1 MKTFDTTV
9 LQTNDPTDL
18 NWALYMSRFLLR
30 DIPDLSNVYPLI
42 SFEDEI
48 YITFLKATSFQ
59 INNIIYYN
67 PGKAAAAIIRT
78 EPKVFESFSS
88 GNYSYKARSADELA
102 NAIEKQFDET
112 YKSLYPTK
120 TSFTLNVSFP

>member
-9 LQTNDPTDL
+9 LQTNDPTNI
-18 NWALYMSRFLLR
+18 NWAVSMSRFLLR

-59 INNIIYYN
+59 MSNITYYN

-88 GNYSYKARSADELA
+88 GNYSYKARSAEELA
-102 NAIEKQFDET
+102 NAIEKQFNDT
-112 YKSLYPTK
+112 YKYLYPTK
-120 TSFTLNVSFP
+120 NSFVLNVVFP